1 MKGDDGAAVNVW
13 GELETLWEIVSDLP
27 PDEREALLASRA
39 VEGEL
44 RAELNSLLSRA
55 SAAEAFFDRLAAVV
69 PEASHAAAFEGL
81 PGDAAAVV
89 QEDGSGSVDS
99 DPLVGMTLG
108 RYQIIERLGQGGM
121 GVVYRALDLQL
132 RRTVALKLLRARAS
146 NDARAKERLLAEARA
161 AAALDHPNICTIY
174 EIGETPEMGAFI
186 AMGFYPGRTLAQALE
201 RGPLSLTTALD
212 YVTQIARGLG
222 AAHERGIIHRDVK
235 PANVIVTADGVV
247 KLLDFGIARMTDVD
261 VSRDGVMPG
270 TIAYMSPEQ
279 VTSRPLDQ
287 RTDLWSLGVVLYEM
301 LAGERP
307 FRGESAGAVLYAILE
322 QPPPLVSTL
331 RRDVPARIDAVV
343 ARLLARDPAHRY
355 GSAEEVIAAVSSNR
369 DEDGSPARPATASS
383 KLHRPHRPWTRRI
396 PYGVAT
402 LAVGA
407 AIVSWPIVA
416 KLARGNDQRTA
427 LASKEAVSPERT
439 AAMDL
444 YAQARREVLFR
455 TDSGRRY
462 ARDLFQQAI
471 AADSTFAAAHAG
483 LALIA
488 LTPGD
493 HSNRSIASAEA
504 SARTAVRL
512 DSMSPEA
519 HAALGRVLFSYYRL
533 AEAEKHLKRAVE
545 LDGPQTDLR
554 EFLIWLYA
562 FMDRRGEVLEQATL
576 FERNKPGGAI
586 AIAELARGLL
596 VNGRCDEALA
606 QLDRLKHLRPP
617 PARAGNYAAQCYATR
632 KQWPQAIDAMS
643 RVAQTNE
650 QANAYLGFMLAR
662 GGHTDSARVIRD
674 RLLAQVSRGDG
685 NAYGLAVVYAGLGD
699 FDSAFEWF
707 EKSYEDRSLRPDIM
721 GPIFEDVRRDPRF
734 EKLRAKLGIPN
745 R

>member
-13 GELETLWEIVSDLP
+13 GELETLWEMVSDLP

-44 RAELNSLLSRA
+44 RAELDSLLSRA

-81 PGDAAAVV
+81 NGDADAVA

-132 RRTVALKLLRARAS
+132 RRTVALKLVRARTS

-174 EIGETPEMGAFI
+174 EIGETPEMAAFI

-201 RGPLSLTTALD
+201 RGPLSLMTALD

-261 VSRDGVMPG
+261 VSRDGVTPG

-287 RTDLWSLGVVLYEM
+287 RTDLWSLGVVFYEM

-369 DEDGSPARPATASS
+369 DDDGSPARPATPLS
-383 KLHRPHRPWTRRI
+383 KPHRPHRRWTRRI
-396 PYGVAT
+396 LYGVAT

-416 KLARGNDQRTA
+416 KLTRGTDQRTT
-427 LASKEAVSPERT
+427 LASNDVVSPERT

-444 YAQARREVLFR
+444 YAQARQEVLFR

-483 LALIA
+483 LALMA

-493 HSNRSIASAEA
+493 HSNRSIVSAEA

-519 HAALGRVLFSYYRL
+519 HAALGRVLFSHYRL
-533 AEAEKHLKRAVE
+533 VEAEKHLKRAVE

-617 PARAGNYAAQCYATR
+617 PARAGNYAAQCFAMR
-632 KQWPQAIDAMS
+632 KQWPQAIDAIS

-650 QANAYLGFMLAR
+650 QAIAYLGFMLAR

-674 RLLAQVSRGDG
+674 RLLAQMSRGNG
-685 NAYGLAVVYAGLGD
+685 SAYGLGVVYAGLGD

-707 EKSYEDRSLRPDIM
+707 EKSYADRSLRPDIM
-721 GPIFEDVRRDPRF
+721 GPIFDDVRRDPRF

>member
-13 GELETLWEIVSDLP
+13 GELETLWEMVSDLP
-27 PDEREALLASRA
+27 PAEREALLASHA

-44 RAELNSLLSRA
+44 RAELDSLLSRA

-69 PEASHAAAFEGL
+69 AEASHAAAFEGL
-81 PGDAAAVV
+81 QGDAAAVV

-146 NDARAKERLLAEARA
+146 NDARGKERLLAEARA

-322 QPPPLVSTL
+322 QPPPPVSTL
-331 RRDVPARIDAVV
+331 RRDVPERIDAVV
-343 ARLLARDPAHRY
+343 ARLLAGDPARRY
-355 GSAEEVIAAVSSNR
+355 GSAEEFIAAVSSNR
-369 DEDGSPARPATASS
+369 DEDGSPVLRAPALS
-383 KLHRPHRPWTRRI
+383 KPHRPWARRTQ
-396 PYGVAT
+396 YGVAT

-407 AIVSWPIVA
+407 AIAIVSWPIVA

-519 HAALGRVLFSYYRL
+519 HAALGRVLFSRYRL